1 MTESSQ
7 PDALASR
14 EPDAAGRRRS
24 SLSSLFMGWF
34 RDIVIGLALAL
45 VIIAFVYQPVRVEGT
60 SMAPHLTDQERI
72 FINTFVYEFEPI
84 RRGDV
89 VVFRY
94 PRDPRK
100 SFIKRVVG
108 LPGEMVEIRRG
119 QVYVNGQL
127 LRESY
132 LPPAEADLHS
142 FPQVWLPPSHY
153 FVLGD
158 HRRNSNDSRSW
169 GTVHRD
175 HIYGKAV
182 FAYWPPERFG
192 PIATPQGRE

>member
-1 MTESSQ
+1 MTDSGHADTGSNHG
-7 PDALASR
+7 PNDAPR
-14 EPDAAGRRRS
+14 GRS
-24 SLSSLFMGWF
+24 ASSLFVGWL
-34 RDIVIGLALAL
+34 RDLLIAIALAL
-45 VIIAFVYQPVRVEGT
+45 VIIAFVYQPVKVEGT
-60 SMAPHLTDQERI
+60 SMAPLLTDQERI
-72 FINTFVYEFEPI
+72 FINKFVYEFEPI
-84 RRGDV
+84 QRGDV

-119 QVYVNGQL
+119 VVYVNRVPLREDYLVSTGQDSDSLPPQL
-127 LRESY
+127 LS
-132 LPPAEADLHS
+132 PG
-142 FPQVWLPPSHY
+142 HY

-175 HIYGKAV
+175 YVYGKAV

-192 PIATPQGRE
+192 RLAPLAEE